1 MPTHQFKF
9 EYSYLHV
16 DEEYINS
23 LGRDG
28 WRMVNVFP
36 AGEGM
41 MMVFEK
47 TLPQNGLISKLWS
60 KILGAFGKL
69 SYLCK
74 RKVKL

>member
-1 MPTHQFKF
+1 MYQYKF

-16 DEEYINS
+16 DEEYILH
-23 LGRDG
+23 LGKEG

-47 TLPQNGLISKLWS
+47 KTRQKGLISKLWH
-60 KILGAFGKL
+60 IFFG
-69 SYLCK
+69 
-74 RKVKL
+74 